1 MNIYDIVSRWTGFMK
16 KIMVVDDEPDQIYVI
31 KKSLEKAGV
40 TYEIITANSGA
51 QCLEF
56 LEKNQIPDLILLD
69 IMMPEMS
76 GWIVFDKLKDNV
88 MWEKIPIIFLTA
100 RTDKIAENA
109 GGFLGDDFI
118 EKPFDTKNLK
128 SRIDKVL
135 KDTNQK

>member
-1 MNIYDIVSRWTGFMK
+1 MVSRWAGFMK
-16 KIMVVDDEPDQIYVI
+16 KIMVVDDEPDQVYAI
-31 KKSLEKAGV
+31 KKSVEKAGG
-40 TYEIITANSGA
+40 TYEIIPANSGA

-76 GWIVFDKLKDNV
+76 GWIVFDKLRDNA

-100 RTDKIAENA
+100 RTDKITENA
-109 GGFLGDDFI
+109 GRFLGDDFI
-118 EKPFDTKNLK
+118 EKPFDTKELN

-135 KDTNQK
+135 KDTNQR

>member
-1 MNIYDIVSRWTGFMK
+1 MK
-16 KIMVVDDEPDQIYVI
+16 KIMIVDDESDQIYVI
-31 KKSLEKAGV
+31 KKSLEKAGGK
-40 TYEIITANSGA
+40 YEIIPANSGA

-56 LEKNQIPDLILLD
+56 LEKNQIPDLIILD

-76 GWIVFDKLKDNV
+76 GWIVFDKLKGNNT
-88 MWEKIPIIFLTA
+88 WEKIPIIFLTA

-109 GGFLGDDFI
+109 GGFLGNDFI
-118 EKPFDTKNLK
+118 EKPFDTKDLK

>member
-1 MNIYDIVSRWTGFMK
+1 MK
-16 KIMVVDDEPDQIYVI
+16 KIMVVDDEPDQIYAI
-31 KKSLEKAGV
+31 KKSLEKADG
-40 TYEIITANSGA
+40 TYEIIPANSGA

-76 GWIVFDKLKDNV
+76 GWIVFDKLKDNAT
-88 MWEKIPIIFLTA
+88 WEKIPIIFLTA
-100 RTDKIAENA
+100 RSDKIAEKA
-109 GGFLGDDFI
+109 GGFLGNDFI
-118 EKPFDTKNLK
+118 EKPFDTKDLK

>member
-1 MNIYDIVSRWTGFMK
+1 MVSRWAGFMK
-16 KIMVVDDEPDQIYVI
+16 KIMVVDDEPDQVYAI
-31 KKSLEKAGV
+31 KKSLEKAGG
-40 TYEIITANSGA
+40 TYEIIPANSGA

-76 GWIVFDKLKDNV
+76 GWIVFDKLRDNA

-100 RTDKIAENA
+100 RTDKITENA
-109 GGFLGDDFI
+109 GRFLGDDFI
-118 EKPFDTKNLK
+118 EKPFDTKELN

-135 KDTNQK
+135 KDTNQR

>member
-1 MNIYDIVSRWTGFMK
+1 MNIYDIVSRWAGFMK
-16 KIMVVDDEPDQIYVI
+16 KIMVVDDESDQIYAI
-31 KKSLEKAGV
+31 KKSLEKAGG
-40 TYEIITANSGA
+40 TYEIIPVNSGA

-76 GWIVFDKLKDNV
+76 GWIVFDKLKDNA

-100 RTDKIAENA
+100 RTDKITENA

-118 EKPFDTKNLK
+118 EKPFDTKDLK
-128 SRIDKVL
+128 NRIDKVL
-135 KDTNQK
+135 ENTN